1 MQGLVYSDSVIRPCG
16 IGCCPFYM
24 LGGVI
29 VGVYLIL
36 FLLLSLCILHEYLC
50 FIEFFKRRKDIKC
63 EACLAFFRFIATSLI
78 NSIIQEHEC

>member
-29 VGVYLIL
+29 VGVYSIM
-36 FLLLSLCILHEYLC
+36 FLLLSLCILHE
-50 FIEFFKRRKDIKC
+50 
-63 EACLAFFRFIATSLI
+63 
-78 NSIIQEHEC
+78 